1 MVEDATGEGEREGQ
15 RDGSEDGWLW
25 IMYFNAYPRFPGP
38 HHPPI
43 NSTFLFTDPPCTKL
57 AFTYSGVKHHLPAL

>member
-1 MVEDATGEGEREGQ
+1 MVKGCYGEGERRKRE
-15 RDGSEDGWLW
+15 SENEDGPLWL
-25 IMYFNAYPRFPGP
+25 MCFNVHLRFPGP

-57 AFTYSGVKHHLPAL
+57 AFTYNCVKHHLPAP

>member
-1 MVEDATGEGEREGQ
+1 MVEDVTGEGEQVREM
-15 RDGSEDGWLW
+15 GSEDGLLW
-25 IMYFNAYPRFPGP
+25 IMYFNVHPRLPGP